1 MYIRKTLI
9 SSKTIESEVFPRF
22 LGCAAVPQDEIRTVY
37 LRIDTFSSE
46 FFEHDDSTLGR
57 TSGRGGGG
65 GGATRLRFFSV
76 CFLEDKTSALDVLS
90 NCSFIPLAL
99 FESSVSTVTRYDVI
113 RRRWSSHF

>member
-37 LRIDTFSSE
+37 LRIGTFSSE

-57 TSGRGGGG
+57 TSGGGGM
-65 GGATRLRFFSV
+65 GATRLRFFSV
-76 CFLEDKTSALDVLS
+76 CFLEDNTSAPDVLS

-99 FESSVSTVTRYDVI
+99 FESSQFLWLRDMTS
-113 RRRWSSHF
+113 

>member
-65 GGATRLRFFSV
+65 GWGCHTPKV
-76 CFLEDKTSALDVLS
+76 FLS
-90 NCSFIPLAL
+90 L
-99 FESSVSTVTRYDVI
+99 FPRG
-113 RRRWSSHF
+113 